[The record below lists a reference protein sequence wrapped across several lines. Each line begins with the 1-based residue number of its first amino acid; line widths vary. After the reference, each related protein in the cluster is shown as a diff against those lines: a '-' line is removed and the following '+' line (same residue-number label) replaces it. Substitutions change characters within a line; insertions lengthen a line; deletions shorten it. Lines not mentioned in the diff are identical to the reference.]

1 MRRRAAITVLVAAVV
16 LIGATPLGGVLT
28 QVIADTLY
36 VPKAGG
42 GVITAAHGTDHLTF
56 KMTGDATGYMKI
68 NDFYY
73 NSAPT
78 TFHPALEGKAG
89 HTANPA
95 LIFYGLAGDQF
106 AAVPV
111 FAFVATNRGSTG
123 APTTN
128 MLFAVDSWDKR
139 KLYLDASGRMHIG
152 EGTAAIT
159 DMLQVDGDV
168 RLADGMVRQNIY
180 VNPAGSS
187 GCDSATE
194 AGTLRYVNPAADG
207 GYRACQCV
215 CVRTGAST
223 WAWTAVTLNGTCTA
237 GTDC

>member
-1 MRRRAAITVLVAAVV
+1 MKTRAALALLAAVALLGV
-16 LIGATPLGGVLT
+16 TPLGGVLT
-28 QVIADTLY
+28 QVIADVLY
-36 VPKAGG
+36 AKTAGG
-42 GVITAAHGTDHLTF
+42 SIITAAHATDHLTF
-56 KMTGDATGYMKI
+56 KMTGDSTGYMKI

-73 NSAPT
+73 NSVPT

-95 LIFYGLAGDQF
+95 LAFYGLAGDQF

-111 FAFVATNRGSTG
+111 FVFVATNRGSTG

-168 RLADGMVRQNIY
+168 RLSTGMVRQHTY
-180 VNPAGSS
+180 VNPAGAS
-187 GCDSATE
+187 GCDTSAE
-194 AGTLRYVNPAADG
+194 VGALRYMNPAADA
-207 GYRACQCV
+207 GYRVCQCV
-215 CVRTGAST
+215 CTQTGAAT
-223 WAWTAVTLNGTCTA
+223 FAWTAVTLAGACTA
-237 GTDC
+237 STDC